1 MLGNPDRHFPLFF
14 QTIVNF
20 IKDDPEA
27 FRNVMQQQQF
37 ETYTNFL
44 FSASKLHK
52 LLRLDQAEGTIVL
65 DIYCQK
71 LAELSQNDQIVT
83 MIPKIIQGMLSLHL
97 SMSSD
102 KEVADFW
109 EPLFEILAVSL
120 EQKMQRSNGSSA
132 DYSQRQP
139 LIELRPTSNLLS
151 MLAQKK
157 KVVDEVIIGRLY
169 ALVTRGSAGEN

>member
-1 MLGNPDRHFPLFF
+1 
-14 QTIVNF
+14 
-20 IKDDPEA
+20 
-27 FRNVMQQQQF
+27 
-37 ETYTNFL
+37 
-44 FSASKLHK
+44 
-52 LLRLDQAEGTIVL
+52 
-65 DIYCQK
+65 
-71 LAELSQNDQIVT
+71 

-132 DYSQRQP
+132 EYSQQQP

-157 KVVDEVIIGRLY
+157 KVVDEAIIGRLY
-169 ALVTRGSAGEN
+169 ALVTRGLAGEN